1 MAEFDFVLTL
11 QREIKRKLASLSL
24 GVTSGAID
32 NFDKYKYITGQIS
45 ALESVL
51 QEISNLLNK
60 KEQEVHDGK
69 VIRIDKDPKP
79 TKG

>member
-1 MAEFDFVLTL
+1 MAEFDFVLAL
-11 QREIKRKLASLSL
+11 QREIKRKLSALSL

-32 NFDKYKYITGQIS
+32 NFDKYKYITGQIA

-60 KEQEVHDGK
+60 KEHYEVEGN
-69 VIRIDKDPKP
+69 VVRIDKDPRSSK
-79 TKG
+79 T

>member
-11 QREIKRKLASLSL
+11 QREIKRKLSALSL
-24 GVTSGAID
+24 GVTSGGID

-51 QEISNLLNK
+51 QEISNLLDK
-60 KEQEVHDGK
+60 KEHYEDEGN
-69 VIRIDKDPKP
+69 VIRIDKDSRSPK
-79 TKG
+79 T